1 VNRAAA
7 AAELELVAEEVRAH
21 LPCGFEPCE
30 TCTNFVPGEGPP
42 DARVVVV
49 GEAPGRSED
58 LAGRPFVGSAGQ
70 LLDRLL
76 AEAGLERDAV
86 FVTNVVKARPPGN
99 RDPRAAEISH
109 MLPWLERQLTAI
121 EPAVVVALGRHALQV
136 LAPGAKV
143 TVDHG
148 RPVEAAGRMV
158 FPSYHPAAAL
168 RGRGLLQLVEDD
180 FRRLG
185 ELLRPSR
192 AGRGPAPTARSDG
205 PARAAP

>member
-1 VNRAAA
+1 VNRAQA
-7 AAELELVAEEVRAH
+7 AAELELVAREVRTH

-30 TCTNFVPGEGPP
+30 TCTNFVPGEGPA

-49 GEAPGRSED
+49 GEAPGKSED
-58 LAGRPFVGSAGQ
+58 LAGRPFVGSAGR
-70 LLDRLL
+70 LLDELL
-76 AEAGLERDAV
+76 EEAGLDRDAV

-99 RDPRAAEISH
+99 RDPRPGEVAH

-148 RPVEAAGRMV
+148 RPVEASGRTV

-168 RGRGLLQLVEDD
+168 RARDLRSVVTQD

-185 ELLRPSR
+185 RLV
-192 AGRGPAPTARSDG
+192 APRRSVAR
-205 PARAAP
+205 